1 MYIFC
6 FFFNR
11 FAIIWIPLVL
21 LVIFNTIL
29 IFYVH
34 RSKQN
39 ELRNSDGIKL
49 RRHNRGSQGEQR
61 KTTIMLSKFVQRKI
75 LYPKS
80 SDFSCSC
87 YCIYCLSNSSSH
99 IFNRSIIFS
108 YFISNTQSSYL

>member
-1 MYIFC
+1 MYIFY

-75 LYPKS
+75 LS
-80 SDFSCSC
+80 SKNKLRFQ
-87 YCIYCLSNSSSH
+87 L
-99 IFNRSIIFS
+99 
-108 YFISNTQSSYL
+108 QLLLYLLFVKFLKPYL